1 MMRSVIQKYRS
12 CCILVLGLC
21 LSPVL
26 YGQQY
31 ANSPVGQYFRNGYLW
46 NPAYAGSNQQPSF
59 YALHNNSW
67 LGFEGAPTL
76 DVIAGRFA
84 FGKASGMGAKL
95 MIDKSGILQR
105 TTAILDYGYTMR
117 FSDSKRLRLGVS
129 GGLFSE
135 RLNPEAADLSDPSV
149 YNYENSTV
157 FDGNLGAVYEN
168 KGFSFGG
175 VFYNLNNAFFKGNT
189 TGRDVARTAW
199 ITSCEFLIT
208 PDDSTTLKPLLAYK
222 TFTQTSG
229 LFTAGVQLERNRV
242 FHAAILWQS
251 MGNVIGTIGLR
262 IAKTVEFSCS
272 YSSNNKYGYGQAY
285 EIGLGVGFR

>member
-1 MMRSVIQKYRS
+1 MKPAIQTYRS
-12 CCILVLGLC
+12 CCLLVLGLC
-21 LSPVL
+21 LSTGM

-46 NPAYAGSNQQPSF
+46 NPAYAGSKQQPSV

-76 DVIAGRFA
+76 DVIAGHFA
-84 FGKASGMGAKL
+84 FGKASGIGAKL

-105 TTAILDYGYTMR
+105 TTAILDYAYTVQ
-117 FSDSKRLRLGVS
+117 FSASRRLRLGVS

-135 RLNPEAADLSDPSV
+135 RLNPDAADLGDPSI
-149 YNYENSTV
+149 YTYENSTA

-175 VFYNLNNAFFKGNT
+175 VLYNLNNSFFKGKT
-189 TGRDVARTAW
+189 FERDVARTAW
-199 ITSCEFLIT
+199 ITSYEFLIT
-208 PDDSTTLKPLLAYK
+208 QDDSTTLKPMLAYK
-222 TFTQTSG
+222 TFTQSPG
-229 LFTAGVQLERNRV
+229 LFTAGVQLERNRI

-262 IAKTVEFSCS
+262 IAKTVEFSGS
-272 YSSNNKYGYGQAY
+272 YSSNNKYGYGEAY